1 MEAMPKASLLK
12 ITCPCCQATLFVDPE
27 TSAVI
32 RYEEH
37 VKPREIEDMEQ
48 AVQRFRGEKDRRD
61 SAFEKSVAEHKSHK
75 DVLAKKFDEMLRVAR
90 ENPDAPPPK
99 RDIDFD

>member
-1 MEAMPKASLLK
+1 MAKQALLK
-12 ITCPCCQATLFVDPE
+12 VTCPCCQATLHVDPQ

-32 RYEEH
+32 RFEEH

-48 AVQRFRGEKDRRD
+48 AVQRFRGEKDRRED
-61 SAFEKSVAEHKSHK
+61 AFKKSVAEHKTHQ
-75 DVLAKKFDEMLRVAR
+75 DVLTKKFEEMLRVAK
-90 ENPDAPPPK
+90 ENPNAPPPK